1 MFFPQTKFVFSSLN
15 IQKDKKNIEKE
26 VLDANI
32 RLKNFFN
39 QKNTDYNNNANIK
52 EDHQGN
58 KKLHLNKRGKSLFT
72 QNLFRYLI
80 CNKNIKKMLNLTV
93 SRKVMM
99 NIKLKKIWK
108 IIERKTFEIFL

>member
-39 QKNTDYNNNANIK
+39 QKDTD
-52 EDHQGN
+52 
-58 KKLHLNKRGKSLFT
+58 
-72 QNLFRYLI
+72 
-80 CNKNIKKMLNLTV
+80 
-93 SRKVMM
+93 
-99 NIKLKKIWK
+99 
-108 IIERKTFEIFL
+108 

>member
-52 EDHQGN
+52 KVHQGN
-58 KKLHLNKRGKSLFT
+58 KKFHLNKRGKSLFT

-80 CNKNIKKMLNLTV
+80 YNKNIKKMLNLTV

-99 NIKLKKIWK
+99 NIKLKKI
-108 IIERKTFEIFL
+108 